1 MKDKYIIKVN
11 GIEYHSYKELCTVL
25 DIDFKEFM
33 KVKHKNPDISQLE
46 LLNRFYDKVLLRMDD
61 SSFYINPKNRK
72 IEK

>member
-1 MKDKYIIKVN
+1 MKDKYIMKLN
-11 GIEYHSYKELCTVL
+11 GIDYHSYKELCIDL

-33 KVKHKNPDISQLE
+33 KVKHNNPDISQLE

-61 SSFYINPKNRK
+61 SSFYVNPKNRK